1 MLSLDDWL
9 AEFDVSEY
17 HEVATSR
24 LPEQAFA
31 AALAMPV
38 APDRLVRTLLR
49 LRGLGGRGTIEQ
61 AFERL
66 GFAVLERTATGV
78 VLGASGKPWRPSGGL
93 AGFEDRRPGAVRI
106 AFVLAAEPGRLW
118 TETRV
123 AAVDGAARRAFL
135 RYWRLVGPCSALIR
149 RRWLRASAR

>member
-9 AEFDVSEY
+9 AGFDASEY

-24 LPEQAFA
+24 LPERASA

-38 APDRLVRTLLR
+38 APNRLVRTLLR
-49 LRGLGGRGTIEQ
+49 LRGLGRRGTIEQ
-61 AFERL
+61 AIERL
-66 GFAVLERTATGV
+66 GFAVLERTATGAA
-78 VLGASGKPWRPSGGL
+78 LSASGKPWRPSGGL

-106 AFVLAAEPGRLW
+106 AFVLAAGSGRLW

-123 AAVDGAARRAFL
+123 TAVDGAARPAFL
-135 RYWRLVGPCSALIR
+135 RDRRPVGPCSAPIR
-149 RRWLRASAR
+149 RRWLRAAAR